1 MDLEIILRSTVKV
14 KLHWRPARRY
24 IIEKRVWRRLRDNEG
39 MDEGVLDHSKADLLG
54 AKISGPRALHVII
67 IIVGHIGG
75 IYNRVSPQ

>member
-1 MDLEIILRSTVKV
+1 
-14 KLHWRPARRY
+14 
-24 IIEKRVWRRLRDNEG
+24 LRDNEG